1 MEMTTQNTIIAD
13 LVSELEELKAEREII
28 VAALHKVAFSSA
40 SYNEC
45 WEIAQDAI
53 IKSRCFS

>member
-1 MEMTTQNTIIAD
+1 MTTQNTIIAD

-28 VAALHKVAFSSA
+28 VAALHRIAFSCA

-45 WEIAQDAI
+45 WETAQDAI

>member
-1 MEMTTQNTIIAD
+1 MTTPNTITD
-13 LVSELEELKAEREII
+13 LVAELEELKAEREII

>member
-1 MEMTTQNTIIAD
+1 MTTPNTIIAD